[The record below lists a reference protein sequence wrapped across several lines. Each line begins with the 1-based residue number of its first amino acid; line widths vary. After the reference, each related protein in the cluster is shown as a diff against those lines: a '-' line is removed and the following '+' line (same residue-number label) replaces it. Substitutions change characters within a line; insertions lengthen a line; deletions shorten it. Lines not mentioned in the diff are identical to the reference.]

1 MLPDGTY
8 DALIVDAADGRLE
21 VTITTGDH
29 KGEVVMLR
37 GSFPGRDDIDLL
49 AEPATLTVTDGVPR
63 LRLG

>member
-1 MLPDGTY
+1 MLPDGVY
-8 DALIVDAADGRLE
+8 DALIVDASDGTLE

-37 GSFPGRDDIDLL
+37 GGFAGKDELDLL
-49 AEPATLTVTDGVPR
+49 AEPVTLTVVDGVPH

>member
-1 MLPDGTY
+1 VLPDGTY

-37 GSFPGRDDIDLL
+37 GSFAGRDELDLL
-49 AEPATLTVTDGVPR
+49 AEPATLTVVDGVPR

>member
-8 DALIVDAADGRLE
+8 EALIVDAADGRLE

-37 GSFPGRDDIDLL
+37 GGFPGRDDLDLL
-49 AEPATLTVTDGVPR
+49 AEPATLTVVDGVPR

>member
-8 DALIVDAADGRLE
+8 DALIVDAAGGRLE

-29 KGEVVMLR
+29 KGEVVTLR
-37 GSFPGRDDIDLL
+37 GAFAGKDDLDLL
-49 AEPATLTVTDGVPR
+49 AEPATLTVADGVPR